1 MARVRK
7 ENINKQPEQTVEVT
21 EKTAEIVESPVE
33 VIESPVEEVI
43 QEDAKITEEV
53 LEIFEDQNTTVE
65 DSENQ
70 ELQGQVEET
79 PETVED
85 QEVKV
90 EPTQPVQGKGEIKEG
105 EAYVVKLNKFLSNKL
120 SKYEVRIKTPNGE
133 KKHLKSSR
141 EKTCFVANKLNRS
154 KGFQTNLTII
164 E

>member
-7 ENINKQPEQTVEVT
+7 ENTNKQPEQTVEVI
-21 EKTAEIVESPVE
+21 EKAVE
-33 VIESPVEEVI
+33 VIESPVEEVV
-43 QEDAKITEEV
+43 QENAKITEEV
-53 LEIFEDQNTTVE
+53 LEIFEDQNATVE
-65 DSENQ
+65 DSEDQ
-70 ELQGQVEET
+70 EVQDQVEET

-90 EPTQPVQGKGEIKEG
+90 EPTQTVQGKGEIKEG

>member
-7 ENINKQPEQTVEVT
+7 ETIKEQPEQ
-21 EKTAEIVESPVE
+21 AVE

-43 QEDAKITEEV
+43 QEDTKVSEET
-53 LEIFEDQNTTVE
+53 LEVFEDQNTVIE

-70 ELQGQVEET
+70 ELQDQIEET

-85 QEVKV
+85 QEIKE
-90 EPTQPVQGKGEIKEG
+90 EPVQPVQGKGELKEG

-120 SKYEVRIKTPNGE
+120 SRYEVRIKTSNGE
-133 KKHLKSSR
+133 KKYLKSSR
-141 EKTCFVANKLNRS
+141 EKTCFVANKLNKA